1 MARMRA
7 KDRRRQLL
15 EVAAELFASRGYRGT
30 TTAELAKAA
39 GITEP
44 ILYRHF
50 KNKLDLFVTLIT
62 EVGKEVTTSWEN
74 ALKDVKP
81 PVKRL
86 RILLA
91 GNPATHERG
100 RSIYRLIF
108 QAMTEADSDPAIAR
122 ALRKHL
128 ATLHKFI
135 EKEISELQKAGAVRK
150 DEPAS
155 SLAWLLMNV
164 AVGYG
169 LTMPLRVPGQKAAT
183 NRKSMQKLIEELVV
197 PTANTPSKS
206 PNPSTK
212 AKS

>member
-15 EVAAELFASRGYRGT
+15 EVAAEMFASRGYRGT
-30 TTAELAKAA
+30 TTSELARAA

-50 KNKLDLFVTLIT
+50 KNKLDLFITLIT
-62 EVGKEVTTSWEN
+62 EVGKEVTAAWEN
-74 ALKDVKP
+74 ALEGVKH

-100 RSIYRLIF
+100 RGIYRLIF
-108 QAMTEADSDPAIAR
+108 QAMTEAESDPAIAR
-122 ALRKHL
+122 ALRKHMAL
-128 ATLHKFI
+128 LHKFI
-135 EKEISELQKAGAVRK
+135 EKEIAALQKAGAVRK
-150 DEPAS
+150 DEPAAAM
-155 SLAWLLMNV
+155 AWLLMNV

-183 NRKSMQKLIEELVV
+183 SRKSMQKLIEELVI
-197 PTANTPSKS
+197 PTAETRRQAAE
-206 PNPSTK
+206 STSEA
-212 AKS
+212 AK